1 MAENKAQIVVDG
13 DVSPLRQAL
22 REAGRDL
29 KKFGDDGK
37 SSVDGLGGAFAGLQS
52 KFLAIGALLAGGAV
66 FRQAVSEAASFTEQS
81 IQMGRAL
88 GISATEAGKLKL
100 VLEDNETSID
110 EFVGAAQKLLRQ
122 VNKNEEGINKMGL
135 ATRDASGE
143 LRPLNELTLDAIDV
157 LNGYKAGTD
166 RAVAAQALFGKG
178 VDIST
183 NLLKLNKQAS
193 QETIEFAEKLGLVVG
208 GDNVEAFADYDDA
221 MDKSHLVMKAVKTTI
236 GNALMPVLSKLG
248 EWFASI
254 GPSAIVVIR
263 GAVGGLISVF
273 WGLKTAVSIVFNL
286 MNASVVQ
293 IAEPIRALGAAF
305 IKLLKGDLSGAK
317 AEIAN
322 IPKVWNA
329 AWSGAF
335 SNIVADATEA
345 RDKMYALF
353 AEGAPSAKPGKG
365 GKGAEDLLGK
375 DKKDKSKTKQDK
387 PFDEEDFRQDQM
399 RDANAQADKE
409 LDALR
414 RAAEKELEIRRKVVL
429 QTLQIKLLQADG
441 MRSAEMARID
451 ELAANSQYEVEL
463 GQIAQAQHLANLAVF
478 NQQRL
483 AAEQLFIDQKKE
495 LALQDPDQNPV
506 ELERIELEKQEIRR
520 RYAAEGMDIQRQQSL
535 ESQGIWQELTDVIS
549 GLWDKGIQALM
560 NGTLTWKN
568 AFQAI
573 GADLTQWFVTNV
585 VGKMVKEFLAGE
597 AAKIAGKMGWI
608 AIEKALNLLSAKTTI
623 GTKGT
628 ETVAVTGM
636 NAAQAGTGA
645 GAAMAS
651 IPYIGPILAIAA
663 MASIFAAV
671 SAMGKR
677 RSAAGGYDIPRG
689 LNPMTQLH
697 TEEMVLPAH
706 LANAVRGMTKKGGAG
721 DGGEGGGSQPM
732 VVNISATDARGVRD
746 LLLNNQQ
753 ALVEALKSAQRNFE
767 R

>member
-13 DVSPLRQAL
+13 DVSPLRQKL

-37 SSVDGLGGAFAGLQS
+37 SSVDGLSGAFSGLQS

-66 FRQAVSEAASFTEQS
+66 FGRAVSEAASFTEQS

-100 VLEDNETSID
+100 VLEDNETSIE

-122 VNKNEEGINKMGL
+122 VNKNEEGLNKMGL
-135 ATRDASGE
+135 ATRAANGE
-143 LRPLNELTLDAIDV
+143 LRPLNELTLDALDV

-166 RAVAAQALFGKG
+166 RAVAAQAMFGKG
-178 VDIST
+178 ADIST
-183 NLLKLNKQAS
+183 NMLKLNKEATK
-193 QETIEFAEKLGLVVG
+193 ETIAFAEKLGLMVG

-221 MDKSHLVMKAVKTTI
+221 MDKSQLVMKAVKTTI

-254 GPSAIVVIR
+254 GPAAIVVIR

-293 IAEPIRALGAAF
+293 IAEPIRAVGSAF
-305 IKLLKGDLSGAK
+305 MKLLKGDFAGAK

-329 AWSGAF
+329 AWTGAF

-345 RDKMYALF
+345 RNKIFALF
-353 AEGAPSAKPGKG
+353 SDGTPSVKPSKG
-365 GKGAEDLLGK
+365 GKGAEDLLGS
-375 DKKDKSKTKQDK
+375 DKKVKAAK
-387 PFDEEDFRQDQM
+387 PEKEFDMTGMRIEDAQRAE
-399 RDANAQADKE
+399 RDAEKE
-409 LDALR
+409 LEALR
-414 RAAEKELEIRRKVVL
+414 RVAEKELEIRRKIAQ
-429 QTLQIKLLQADG
+429 QTLQIKLLQADAL
-441 MRSAEMARID
+441 RSAEMARID
-451 ELAANSQYEVEL
+451 EMAANSQYEVDI
-463 GQIAQAQHLANLAVF
+463 GQINQAQHLANLAVF

-483 AAEQLFIDQKKE
+483 AAEQLYIDQKKQ

-506 ELERIELEKQEIRR
+506 ELERIELDKQEIRQ
-520 RYAAEGMDIQRQQSL
+520 RYAQQGMDIQRQQSL
-535 ESQGIWQELTDVIS
+535 ESQTIWQELTDTLS

-560 NGTLTWKN
+560 NGTLTWSN
-568 AFQAI
+568 AMRAI
-573 GADLTQWFVTNV
+573 GADITQWFVTNV
-585 VGKMVKEFLAGE
+585 VGKMVKEWLAGE
-597 AAKIAGKMGWI
+597 AAKIAGKLGFV
-608 AIEKALNLLSAKTTI
+608 ALEKALNAASTATTI
-623 GTKGT
+623 ATKGT
-628 ETVAVTGM
+628 ETTAVASM
-636 NAAQAGTGA
+636 NAVQAGTGA
-645 GAAMAS
+645 AASQSS

-663 MASIFAAV
+663 MAAIFAAV
-671 SAMGKR
+671 SAMGKK
-677 RSAAGGYDIPRG
+677 RSAAGGYDIPKG

-697 TEEMVLPAH
+697 EEEMVLPKKY
-706 LANAVRGMTKKGGAG
+706 ANAIRNMTANGAQG
-721 DGGEGGGSQPM
+721 GGEGVGPQPM